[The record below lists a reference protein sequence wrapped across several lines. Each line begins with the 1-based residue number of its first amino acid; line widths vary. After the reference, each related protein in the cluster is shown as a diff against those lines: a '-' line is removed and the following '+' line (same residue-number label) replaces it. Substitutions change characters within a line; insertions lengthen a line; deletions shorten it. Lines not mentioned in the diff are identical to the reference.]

1 MARQVRAEVTRDS
14 VLRGAAEV
22 FMNLG
27 YANASLNE
35 IIQQS
40 GVTKGALYFHFAS
53 KEELARAVIDE
64 GFARLGSAG
73 LSAISDRTPAL
84 ETMIELSVLT
94 VDVSHADPI
103 VRAMFRLVIEIGDY
117 RGSGEG
123 VFAIWLST
131 VQDLAKRALAEGD
144 LSEELEP
151 DAVGLLVLQALTG
164 ARAVAAALNR
174 RDELVEHLENMWRLL
189 VPALVP
195 ADKVEYFRQFVS
207 RRLRV

>member
-1 MARQVRAEVTRDS
+1 M
-14 VLRGAAEV
+14 
-22 FMNLG
+22 
-27 YANASLNE
+27 
-35 IIQQS
+35 
-40 GVTKGALYFHFAS
+40 
-53 KEELARAVIDE
+53 
-64 GFARLGSAG
+64 
-73 LSAISDRTPAL
+73 
-84 ETMIELSVLT
+84 
-94 VDVSHADPI
+94 
-103 VRAMFRLVIEIGDY
+103 
-117 RGSGEG
+117 
-123 VFAIWLST
+123 
-131 VQDLAKRALAEGD
+131 QDLAKRALAEGD